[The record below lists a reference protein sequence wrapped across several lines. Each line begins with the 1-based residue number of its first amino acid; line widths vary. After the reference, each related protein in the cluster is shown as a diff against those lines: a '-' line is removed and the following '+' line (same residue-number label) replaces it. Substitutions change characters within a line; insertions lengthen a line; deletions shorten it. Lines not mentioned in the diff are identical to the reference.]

1 MPRNVQHFMRP
12 YRHPVTGI
20 LIAAMFLL
28 GTQPTSAADLKVRVK
43 DDAGKPVADA
53 VVYVSLRDGVPAKT
67 PSRGHV
73 VMDQRDKEFV
83 PYVLPVQVGTSVQ
96 FPNSDNIRHH
106 VYSFSPPKIFE
117 LPLYK
122 GTPAGPI
129 LFDKPGVVALGC
141 NIHDWMIGYV
151 YVLETPYFEK
161 TANNGEARLTALPTG
176 AVDVR
181 VWHPRLR
188 DGTDKTLRPTTLSAG
203 GETHVEFSIRLNP
216 DRRKQRPAD
225 YDPGQYNYN

>member
-1 MPRNVQHFMRP
+1 MRL
-12 YRHPVTGI
+12 YRHPVLGI
-20 LIAAMFLL
+20 LIATAFLL
-28 GTQPTSAADLKVRVK
+28 VAQPASAADLKVHVK

-53 VVYVSLRDGVPAKT
+53 VVYVSPRDDAT
-67 PSRGHV
+67 PMMAPPERV

-83 PYVLPVQVGTSVQ
+83 PYVLPVRVGTSVQ

-106 VYSFSPPKIFE
+106 VYSFSSAKIFE

-122 GTPAGPI
+122 STPAGPVM
-129 LFDKPGVVALGC
+129 FDKPGAVVLGC

-161 TANNGEARLTALPTG
+161 TASNGEARLTALPAG
-176 AVDVR
+176 AVEVR

-188 DGTDKTLRPTTLSAG
+188 DGVDKTLRPTTLSAG
-203 GETHVEFSIRLNP
+203 GETRVEFSIRLNP

>member
-1 MPRNVQHFMRP
+1 MRL
-12 YRHPVTGI
+12 YRHSVLGI
-20 LIAAMFLL
+20 LIAAAFLL
-28 GTQPTSAADLKVRVK
+28 GAQPASAADLRVHVK
-43 DDAGKPVADA
+43 DNAGKPVVDA
-53 VVYVSLRDGVPAKT
+53 VVYVSPRGGVTATAP
-67 PSRGHV
+67 PREPV

-83 PYVLPVQVGTSVQ
+83 PYVLPVRVGTSVQ

-106 VYSFSPPKIFE
+106 VYSFSQAKIFE

-122 GTPAGPI
+122 GTPAGPVT
-129 LFDKPGVVALGC
+129 FDKPGAVALGC

-161 TANNGEARLTALPTG
+161 TADNGEARLTNLPAG
-176 AVDVR
+176 AVEVR

-203 GETHVEFSIRLNP
+203 SETRIEYSIRLNP

-225 YDPGQYNYN
+225 YDPDQYNYN